1 MTLRGFVLGIA
12 GAAIGLLFGI
22 APSWAH
28 HSVAAEFDM
37 EKTTTVV
44 GTIVKM
50 EWRNPHARLS
60 IQVKNQQAEV
70 ETWDVW
76 FSSANG
82 LYRRGWRD
90 DDLPVGATVTVTG
103 FRARDGSRQLY
114 GGGETKLSDGRVLF
128 GGDAP
133 AEGR

>member
-1 MTLRGFVLGIA
+1 MKLKLFVLWAAVA
-12 GAAIGLLFGI
+12 GIGLLPGSVP
-22 APSWAH
+22 ARAH
-28 HSVAAEFDM
+28 HSVAAGFDM

-44 GTIVKM
+44 GTITKM

-60 IQVKNQQAEV
+60 IGVKNQQGEV
-70 ETWDVW
+70 ESWDVW

-90 DDLPVGATVTVTG
+90 DDLPLGASVTVTG
-103 FRARDGSRQLY
+103 FRARDGSRQIY
-114 GGGETKLSDGRVLF
+114 GGGETKLPDGRTLF
-128 GGDAP
+128 GGDNP

>member
-1 MTLRGFVLGIA
+1 MKFPAAAFLILVCVLP
-12 GAAIGLLFGI
+12 AA
-22 APSWAH
+22 AH
-28 HSVAAEFDM
+28 HSVAAGYDM

-44 GTIVKM
+44 GTITKM

-60 IQVKNQQAEV
+60 IEVKNAQAMP
-70 ETWDVW
+70 ETWEVW

-82 LYRRGWRD
+82 LYRRGWRE

-128 GGDAP
+128 GGDNP